1 MGTKGRKLT
10 KEEREAEIEKQ
21 RGALK
26 EMELDLKKNEKTVH
40 REAHKASV
48 RDRFAYEDNNLGGFK
63 RMFPDSLSRYDD
75 FDKAG
80 ASISRDT
87 ASLKQRKEEAQ
98 AEAREREKKRK
109 EKRISNPFSDE

>member
-1 MGTKGRKLT
+1 
-10 KEEREAEIEKQ
+10 
-21 RGALK
+21 
-26 EMELDLKKNEKTVH
+26 
-40 REAHKASV
+40 
-48 RDRFAYEDNNLGGFK
+48 
-63 RMFPDSLSRYDD
+63 MFPDSLSRYDD
-75 FDKAG
+75 FEKAG